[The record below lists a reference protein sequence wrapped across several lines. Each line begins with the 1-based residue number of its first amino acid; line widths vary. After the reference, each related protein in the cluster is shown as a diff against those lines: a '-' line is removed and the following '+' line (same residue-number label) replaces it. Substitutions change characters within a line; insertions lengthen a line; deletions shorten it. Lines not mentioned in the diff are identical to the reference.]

1 MKIHKVSFYTYST
14 GKSLMIP
21 KSRDNVH
28 EWGFIDIAGVV
39 FKSIFLDSPQ
49 SREEDQSM
57 PPQSM
62 ALWHENHFELKA
74 SDKQQVWEKLSSLSS
89 SFPYQ
94 ENNNRYHQQQKADN
108 DVGLHKAYWTAPIFH

>member
-21 KSRDNVH
+21 KSRDNGH
-28 EWGFIDIAGVV
+28 EWGFIDIAGVKS
-39 FKSIFLDSPQ
+39 KSIFLDSPQ
-49 SREEDQSM
+49 SSEADQRM

-62 ALWHENHFELKA
+62 ALWHENHSELKA
-74 SDKQQVWEKLSSLSS
+74 TDKQQVREKLSSLSS

-94 ENNNRYHQQQKADN
+94 ENNNHYHQNRK
-108 DVGLHKAYWTAPIFH
+108 LTMT